1 MLLIG
6 GEWQDSQEHLEVL
19 RPSDGTVQGKV
30 AVASIEH
37 TDAAVRAAK
46 DAFSLP
52 LSSHRRAELLRGVHR
67 IVDAE
72 SEAFAQE
79 ICGESGKAIR
89 ECRQEVERA
98 LVTLELSAQ
107 EALRLEGAVLPC
119 DVTAQE
125 FSQRAMAVRVP
136 LGVVA
141 AITPFNFPIN
151 VPMHKFGPAL
161 AAGNAVVFK
170 PSPKTPLTANRLGQ
184 AFIDAGW
191 PPGWFNILHGGN
203 DVVEALVS
211 SDIQAINLTGGTAAG
226 QAVTRHSFGKRVLL
240 ELGGNDPLI
249 LDEGADFEAALGI
262 AVAQRFGSSGQRC
275 TSCKRL
281 FVHDS
286 LYEEALER
294 LIPQVEALVVGDPFD
309 ESTDVG
315 PLISEE
321 AARAVEA
328 RVRSFTS
335 AGARVLTG
343 GTRRGPYMQP
353 TVVVDLDP
361 HHPEALEE
369 TFGPLLPIY
378 RFDELSEVI
387 HAVNASPYGLQA
399 GLFSDRLSRIRELFD
414 QLEVGT
420 LIVNHGPNF
429 RVESL
434 PFGGV
439 KRSGLG
445 REGVRFAVEE
455 LSELKTLVF

>member
-6 GEWQDSQEHLEVL
+6 GEWQDTTEHLEVT
-19 RPSDGTVQGKV
+19 RPSDGAVQGSV
-30 AVASIEH
+30 AVAKTEH
-37 TDAAVRAAK
+37 VAAAVRAAK
-46 DAFSLP
+46 DALTRP
-52 LSSHRRAELLRGVHR
+52 LSSYRRAQLLRAVYG
-67 IVDAE
+67 IVAAE
-72 SEAFAQE
+72 SETFARE

-107 EALRLEGAVLPC
+107 EAVRLDGEVLPC
-119 DVTAQE
+119 DVTSQE

-191 PPGWFNILHGGN
+191 PPGWFNIIHGGN

-211 SDIQAINLTGGTAAG
+211 SDIQAINLTGGTEAGRAAS
-226 QAVTRHSFGKRVLL
+226 RHSFGKHILL

-249 LDEGADFEAALGI
+249 LDEGTDLDVALGV

-281 FVHDS
+281 FVHES
-286 LYEEALER
+286 LYEDALAR
-294 LIPQVEALVVGDPFD
+294 LVPRVESLVVGDPFD
-309 ESTDVG
+309 EKTDVG
-315 PLISEE
+315 PLISEQAAE
-321 AARAVEA
+321 ALEKRLEA
-328 RVRSFTS
+328 FKS

-343 GTRRGPYMQP
+343 GTRRGPFVQP

-361 HHPEALEE
+361 RHPEALEE
-369 TFGPLLPIY
+369 TFGPLLPVY
-378 RFDELSEVI
+378 RFRDLSEVI
-387 HAVNASPYGLQA
+387 RAVNASPYGLQA
-399 GLFSDRLSRIRELFD
+399 GVFSDRLSRIRQLFD

-439 KRSGLG
+439 KQSGTG